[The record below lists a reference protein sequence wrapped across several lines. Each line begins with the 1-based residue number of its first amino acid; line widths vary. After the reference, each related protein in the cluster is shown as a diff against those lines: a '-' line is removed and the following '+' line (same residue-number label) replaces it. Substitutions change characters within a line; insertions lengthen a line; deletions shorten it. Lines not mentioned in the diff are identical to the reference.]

1 MMFLS
6 SKRREKDGFQ
16 MTGAADAVFQSERVF
31 MGQSDSFRAFGFILN
46 CRHCAVSSAFRA
58 LDRHVLPSIAKN
70 GRSIATDLARLPWKF
85 KKSLTKSDF
94 RAYTWEVLDKIG
106 A

>member
-31 MGQSDSFRAFGFILN
+31 MGQNDSFRAFGFILN
-46 CRHCAVSSAFRA
+46 CRHCAVSSAYHA
-58 LDRHVLPSIAKN
+58 VDRHLLPKTAGLLPPIWRDYLENSKN
-70 GRSIATDLARLPWKF
+70 P
-85 KKSLTKSDF
+85 
-94 RAYTWEVLDKIG
+94 
-106 A
+106 